1 MPAQVQISSDY
12 GLGNGALTL
21 NNSRLASTADIYTE
35 AAATVNG
42 NGTFDT
48 ANGTTLQW
56 MGDIGGAGALVET
69 GAGTLLLG
77 GTTVRRRHRWS
88 CRHGAVQGREPG
100 GGALT

>member
-1 MPAQVQISSDY
+1 MQIPSDY

-48 ANGTTLQW
+48 ANGTTLQ
-56 MGDIGGAGALVET
+56 MDGRHRRRRRLVKT

-77 GTTVRRRHRWS
+77 GDSLYAGGTVVNAGTVQVFKDAS
-88 CRHGAVQGREPG
+88 LGAAR
-100 GGALT
+100 